1 MPPASSLTTVAIIGV
16 GDIGERLAVALAASG
31 RVGRL
36 VLAGRAGGK
45 PAAIAATVATAYD
58 CIVEP
63 VEVDA
68 LRLDEIARLLDRTGP
83 DLVIQC
89 ASLRSP
95 WSLAGRDDEVARGI
109 LAAGLAVRIPY
120 QLPVVRS
127 VMQAAKAAG
136 YAGPIAN
143 VSFPDVTGPILRT
156 LGLAPT
162 LGLGNVSML
171 SLRVRAALRAADPA
185 ADLPLIRV
193 VAHHAQLVPSMRGRD
208 PGEEARSRV
217 YLGEQ
222 GERRDDLA
230 YAAPGSDPGPRYN
243 VVTVASAL
251 PVLEALL
258 PDAPPLRVSVPAPH
272 GMPGGYPVRIELGRV
287 SLDLP
292 AGVAVD
298 EAIAF
303 NERMAAGDGVDR
315 IDPDGTVH
323 FSEQAHR
330 AVASFAPDL
339 AEPLALDQIEA
350 RAARLDALLA

>member
-1 MPPASSLTTVAIIGV
+1 MSPARNPNTVAIVGV
-16 GDIGERLAVALAASG
+16 GDIGERLAVGLAASG
-31 RVGRL
+31 RIGRL
-36 VLAGRAGGK
+36 VLAGRAGK

-68 LRLDEIARLLDRTGP
+68 LRQDDVARLLDRTRP

-109 LAAGLAVRIPY
+109 IAAGLAVRLPY
-120 QLPVVRS
+120 QLPIVRS
-127 VMQAAKAAG
+127 VMQAARAAG
-136 YAGPIAN
+136 FAGPILN

-171 SLRVRAALRAADPA
+171 SLRIRAALRAADPVA
-185 ADLPLIRV
+185 ELPLIRV
-193 VAHHAQLVPSMRGRD
+193 VAHHAQLVPSMQGRD
-208 PGEEARSRV
+208 PGVEARCRV

-258 PDAPPLRVSVPAPH
+258 PDAASLRVSVPAPD
-272 GMPGGYPVRIELGRV
+272 GMPGGYPVRLESGRV

-292 AGVAVD
+292 SGVGVD
-298 EAIAF
+298 DAIEF

-315 IDPDGTVH
+315 IDTDGTVH
-323 FSEQAHR
+323 FSEQARR

-339 AEPLALDQIEA
+339 AEPLALDQVEA